1 MIQTRYSDCSHDD
14 SREYPNSRTDEGSRY
29 YGAKNQHRH
38 LQDPAE
44 TSELDPTLGNKF
56 IRYYN
61 VLYNLF
67 LLY

>member
-44 TSELDPTLGNKF
+44 TSELDPTWDYIVIILNRF
-56 IRYYN
+56 QIY
-61 VLYNLF
+61 
-67 LLY
+67 